1 MGVLDQVTQMKNQ
14 GISENEIVDK
24 LREQGVSPK
33 EINNALSQAQIKEAV
48 AGEEEPS
55 AGGYSY
61 ETPPKGI
68 YTPQIRET
76 SNIPKEDFYAAP
88 EQTQQEYVPQP
99 AQQEYYQPETY
110 PEYSYQN
117 TAYQHGMIESTD
129 SDTTIEIAE
138 QVFSE
143 KIKEIQKKIDSIEEF
158 KTLAQTK
165 IEIIS
170 ERLKRI
176 ETIIDKLQ
184 ITILEKV
191 GSYGKGLENA
201 QNELSMVQD
210 SFRKIMSSKSSSSG
224 RHSKNK

>member
-143 KIKEIQKKIDSIEEF
+143 KI
-158 KTLAQTK
+158 
-165 IEIIS
+165 EIIS

-224 RHSKNK
+224 RHS